1 MGTEGMPRVAR
12 KSNIKALQIHMAVLW
27 KQGGGHTTQF
37 FAGILSRQPVGLI
50 DFFLIIIIIL

>member
-1 MGTEGMPRVAR
+1 
-12 KSNIKALQIHMAVLW
+12 MAVLW